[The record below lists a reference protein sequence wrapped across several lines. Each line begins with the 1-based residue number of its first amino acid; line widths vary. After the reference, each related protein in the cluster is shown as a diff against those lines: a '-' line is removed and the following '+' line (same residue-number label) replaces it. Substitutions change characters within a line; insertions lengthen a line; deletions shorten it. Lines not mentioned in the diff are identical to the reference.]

1 MAQKVR
7 FRLLADFKINLQEFP
22 IYGESF
28 PRFSRFALLSM
39 ARKIRCRF
47 LADFKTNLQETPVQ
61 GGSFWRSLRFASVS
75 QKNCSE
81 FVDQICHYKALS
93 QYSMAL
99 KIRFRLLTVFKKNLW
114 ETPIQGERFLTVSRL
129 VSLSQKNGFLFVD
142 QIWHYEALNQYSMA
156 QNI

>member
-75 QKNCSE
+75 QKNGSE

-93 QYSMAL
+93 YGSKDSIQAFDSLQKKFMGNSNIGGKIFDSFKACLAFPEKWFSIRRPNLAL
-99 KIRFRLLTVFKKNLW
+99 
-114 ETPIQGERFLTVSRL
+114 
-129 VSLSQKNGFLFVD
+129 
-142 QIWHYEALNQYSMA
+142 
-156 QNI
+156 